1 MLQLLYQ
8 RMPMRT
14 EQVSEKPDEILEENF
29 FELTSQPTGLVI
41 LLVFSCYEERTKF
54 RLGCEAL
61 WTTRLE
67 WYLCLHPPQHR

>member
-14 EQVSEKPDEILEENF
+14 EQPDEILEENF